1 MASGKTTTAD
11 FLKNH
16 LGFKLLSLATPIK
29 QMEQELADGVEP
41 YVIAGKYMREV
52 YDPMQLAMFTQVLK
66 EAKEL
71 PRESPKPRKRLQFI
85 GTEGARNRISDST
98 WIDYAVVE
106 ARKHESVVI
115 DDVRFVNEFHAF
127 RTAGWRSVVL
137 SVLPQIQA
145 QRLSVL
151 YPGYDRS
158 ILNHPSETGVDDIR
172 RLGEHDFNLD
182 TSFLTV
188 EENHRI
194 MERLMKLWLSE

>member
-1 MASGKTTTAD
+1 MASGKTTTAN
-11 FLKNH
+11 FLKDH

-66 EAKEL
+66 EAREL

-98 WIDYAVVE
+98 WIDFAIME
-106 ARKHESVVI
+106 ANKSENVVI

-127 RTAGWRSVVL
+127 RKAGWK
-137 SVLPQIQA
+137 
-145 QRLSVL
+145 
-151 YPGYDRS
+151 S
-158 ILNHPSETGVDDIR
+158 ILLSILPSVQRSRIEKLYHGFDESVYKHASETGVDDIR

-182 TSFLTV
+182 TSFLTD
-188 EENHRI
+188 EENHKI
-194 MERLMKLWLSE
+194 MERLMKLWSSE